1 MVDKSYLATRVI
13 QLENEMNFDEAW
25 ERVSNALRWRKLGEM
40 AEFLGI
46 TSQSVSGARNRGVF
60 PIEWAFKIGQEFGL
74 STEWILT
81 GTGPGGP
88 GPLIDED
95 FFVRVVFAVEN
106 ILKQRSLNL
115 SFWQKIRIYIYVYE
129 NTLMSTGDID
139 PETIKGIIS
148 LAATNATIVDED
160 SKIIN
165 LVEELASEAS
175 TDNEKVKI
183 CDEWLRKI
191 SKKFLEPG
199 FLASL
204 VDKGKII
211 DWLKSELKRQKTKSK
226 E

>member
-1 MVDKSYLATRVI
+1 
-13 QLENEMNFDEAW
+13 MNFDEVW
-25 ERVSNALRWRKLGEM
+25 ERLTNILRWRKLGEM

-46 TSQSVSGARNRGVF
+46 TSQSVSGARNRGTF

-81 GTGPGGP
+81 GVGIGGP
-88 GPLIDED
+88 EPSLNED
-95 FFVRVVFAVEN
+95 FLVRVVFAVET
-106 ILKQRSLNL
+106 ILKQRGLSL
-115 SFWQKIRIYIYVYE
+115 SFWQKIRIYIYIYE
-129 NTLMSTGDID
+129 NSLMSTGDID
-139 PETIKGIIS
+139 PEIIKRVIS
-148 LAATNATIVDED
+148 LATTNASIVDED
-160 SKIIN
+160 SKIID

-183 CDEWLRKI
+183 CDDWLRKI
-191 SKKFLEPG
+191 SKRYHGPG

-211 DWLKSELKRQKTKSK
+211 DWLESELKKQQAKSK